1 MIIKDDIKFCNAWM
15 LLADSVLSS
24 KLLTNHNRLLDQWKI
39 SRIKI
44 FDNKKERIKSAPEIY
59 VMVKLFSD

>member
-24 KLLTNHNRLLDQWKI
+24 KLSTNHNRLLDQWK
-39 SRIKI
+39 
-44 FDNKKERIKSAPEIY
+44 SAE
-59 VMVKLFSD
+59 

>member
-44 FDNKKERIKSAPEIY
+44 FDNKKESNPLRKS
-59 VMVKLFSD
+59 MSW